1 MKHWLRKPI
10 ALPVIVIIGIGLFL
24 LITKSRQA
32 PDAKSQEEYATP
44 AFVLDLKP
52 ESVTP
57 RVTGYGSVN
66 PSSNLNVP
74 AEVAGEINWIHAGL
88 KKGAELKAGTKVL
101 QLDKRDYQLTL
112 SKAKA
117 DKERIKT
124 QLAELNL
131 EEANT
136 TRQLELTQKKL
147 DLATSEFKRKKE
159 LADQGALSKSQ
170 LEAEERNLINMRTE
184 LQNHQLKLDLHPK
197 QRDLLKAESSVAQAT
212 IEEQERNLERTSI
225 YMPFDARIGDVNVD
239 KGAFVATGS
248 TLFIAQGKERVEI
261 EAQISMPG
269 MLPLIQHIRGK
280 NLNQLSAKER
290 LAALSIKANVQMV
303 GAPKTANWPAKV
315 LRTSDSIDPQTR
327 TMSIVVAID
336 DADKKAITGQRPPLL
351 KGMYMAVTLSSEP
364 MKGWKIPR
372 SAIHEN
378 RLYYLDHGNRLR
390 IREAR
395 VLFKA
400 DDYAILTDQPEFKR
414 LVVSDIIPA
423 VDGMLIAPHSASQSV
438 KKENNETEQPS
449 S

>member
-1 MKHWLRKPI
+1 MKHWLQKPI
-10 ALPVIVIIGIGLFL
+10 ALPIIVVIGIGLFL
-24 LITKSRQA
+24 LVTKSRQA
-32 PDAKSQEEYATP
+32 PDAQSQDEYATP
-44 AFVLDLKP
+44 AYVLNLKP

-66 PSSNLNVP
+66 PASNLNVP
-74 AEVAGEINWIHAGL
+74 AEVAGGIKWVHAGL
-88 KKGAELKAGTKVL
+88 KKGAELKAGTKVI

-117 DKERIKT
+117 DRERIKT

-131 EEANT
+131 EESNT
-136 TRQLELTQKKL
+136 KRQLELAQKKL
-147 DLATSEFKRKKE
+147 DLASSEFKRKKE

-170 LEAEERNLINMRTE
+170 LEAEEQVLINMRTE
-184 LQNHQLKLDLHPK
+184 LQNLELKLDLHPK

-212 IEEQERNLERTSI
+212 IEEQARNLERTTI
-225 YMPFDARIGDVNVD
+225 YMPFDARIGQVNVD

-248 TLFIAQGKERVEI
+248 TLFIAQGKKRVEI
-261 EAQISMPG
+261 EAQISMPS

-280 NLNQLSAKER
+280 DLNQLSAKER
-290 LAALSIKANVQMV
+290 LSALNIKANVQMV
-303 GAPKTANWPAKV
+303 GAPETANWPAKV

-336 DADKKAITGQRPPLL
+336 EADKKAITGQRPPLL
-351 KGMYMAVTLSSEP
+351 KGMYMAVTLSSDAME
-364 MKGWKIPR
+364 GWKIPR

-378 RLYYLDHGNRLR
+378 RLYYLDDENRLR

-395 VLFKA
+395 VLFKV
-400 DDYAILTDQPEFKR
+400 DDYAILTDKPAFKR
-414 LVVSDIIPA
+414 LVISDIIPA
-423 VDGMLIAPHSASQSV
+423 VDGMLIAPHDSKTIRDS
-438 KKENNETEQPS
+438 ENSETEKQS